1 MSQPESGQAVVP
13 KGQGAHWPPCF
24 LEAVASF
31 VTGGWFCTC
40 PEVAVPCSG
49 PDGTTPQQ
57 RCWAQAGLRNDCGTK
72 IETTMQTSAHTWPLP
87 FMHIS
92 AGCPACMCVLVYL
105 NTSAHCHDWL
115 VTDFLINVPQTCL
128 VGQQGVYHECSA
140 HWIQSQ
146 AVLPEGKGRCLRA
159 RIAWLCTGPGLCLW
173 LHMIGVSGDGQAG
186 GAQICS
192 HSSSR
197 SPGPQPSDRG
207 DPTCICVY
215 VPHPFYTGP
224 HVGEHAAALV

>member
-1 MSQPESGQAVVP
+1 MGLLLQPLALQGGHWGLGASSAAAGRLEGRVRQSSTDTGMLRSLRLTEALLAAWGVQEGLLVSQPESGQAVVP

-128 VGQQGVYHECSA
+128 VG
-140 HWIQSQ
+140 
-146 AVLPEGKGRCLRA
+146 
-159 RIAWLCTGPGLCLW
+159 
-173 LHMIGVSGDGQAG
+173 
-186 GAQICS
+186 
-192 HSSSR
+192 
-197 SPGPQPSDRG
+197 
-207 DPTCICVY
+207 
-215 VPHPFYTGP
+215 
-224 HVGEHAAALV
+224 